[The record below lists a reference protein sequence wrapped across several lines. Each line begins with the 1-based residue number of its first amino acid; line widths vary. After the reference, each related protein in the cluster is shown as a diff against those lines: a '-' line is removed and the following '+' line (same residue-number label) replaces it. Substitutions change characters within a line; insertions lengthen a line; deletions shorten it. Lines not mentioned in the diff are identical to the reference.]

1 MMTSWCYTELEGRG
15 GFVVMTIE
23 QLWHFQPRR
32 IPVPFLVLHRV
43 RAGEGCRD
51 ATSGSPNPQTIVKV

>member
-1 MMTSWCYTELEGRG
+1 M
-15 GFVVMTIE
+15 MTIE

-43 RAGEGCRD
+43 IEGRGGFVVDDRRTAVAFSAPTDPCPFLGV
-51 ATSGSPNPQTIVKV
+51 TPS